1 MTSERQH
8 ICSERPKGRAAP
20 SSRGYGEMALSPK
33 SGGWSLQ
40 GEQSSPCRRA
50 MALEEMVEGL
60 GEDGGTDEGGELGA
74 TWQGS
79 LYLGLRPLVLS
90 QGRQTGEH

>member
-1 MTSERQH
+1 MATA
-8 ICSERPKGRAAP
+8 GRA
-20 SSRGYGEMALSPK
+20 EQ
-33 SGGWSLQ
+33 SLP
-40 GEQSSPCRRA
+40 QSSPCRRA
-50 MALEEMVEGL
+50 MALEEMVEGR

-79 LYLGLRPLVLS
+79 LCLGLRPLVLS